1 MYFAQQTLKSLS
13 HGRFMFDKDFFRKV
27 LRISAAACFIITAVI
42 VALRLGSVGRSCPAL
57 VAGAPT
63 SGSLAV
69 ALGWQAVFWRRTHD
83 QIVAVKARLDDMGLQ
98 NPLMEMLN
106 YNVLLMITLAMF
118 VGISALPLFL
128 FFLRCA

>member
-1 MYFAQQTLKSLS
+1 MYFAQQTLKSLN

-63 SGSLAV
+63 SGFLAV